1 MDKKFKNQVV
11 IVTGAGSKRGIGRA
25 TALAFAQEGATV
37 VVGDVDYEGAK
48 EVEKIII
55 GMGGKS
61 LAIRLDIS
69 SVEDVNYL
77 ANQTVK
83 QFRRIDVLI
92 NNAGIAQS
100 IIGRVMDISLEEWE
114 RIMTVNLTGTF
125 LCTKAVL
132 PYMIENRY
140 GRIVNMSS
148 VAGKCGG
155 LFGGV
160 HYSASKAGIL
170 GFTRALAREVATYGV
185 TVNAIC
191 PGAIET
197 DFRGDK
203 ETPEFKA
210 ELLKP
215 IFVHRYGK
223 TEEVAAAALF
233 LSFPESAYIVGEAIN
248 INGGSYMD

>member
-1 MDKKFKNQVV
+1 MNNKFKNQVV
-11 IVTGAGSKRGIGRA
+11 VVTGAGSKRGIGRT

-37 VVGDVDYEGAK
+37 VVGDVNYEGVK
-48 EVEKIII
+48 EVEKIIK

-61 LAIRLDIS
+61 LAIRLDVSIE
-69 SVEDVNYL
+69 EDVNTL
-77 ANQTVK
+77 VK
-83 QFRRIDVLI
+83 QTMKQFGRIDVLI
-92 NNAGIAQS
+92 NNAGIAQP
-100 IIGRVMDISLEEWE
+100 IIGRVMEVSLEDWE
-114 RIMTVNLTGTF
+114 RIITVNLTGTF

-132 PYMIENRY
+132 PYMIENKY

-160 HYSASKAGIL
+160 HYSAAKAGIL
-170 GFTRALAREVATYGV
+170 GFTRALAREVASYGI

-215 IFVHRYGK
+215 ILVHRFGK
-223 TEEVAAAALF
+223 TEEVAATALF
-233 LSFPESAYIVGEAIN
+233 LSSPESAYIVGEAIN